1 MTSVGA
7 TQLYP
12 DQTVNDPE
20 SAMQVNLTAFN
31 IAHDPSGPTGAPYDY
46 FASCKIHRPANDS
59 QMVRVVS

>member
-7 TQLYP
+7 TRLYP

-31 IAHDPSGPTGAPYDY
+31 IQTGSGPTSPPYDF
-46 FASCKIHRPANDS
+46 FASCKDHNHVYSSSIS
-59 QMVRVVS
+59 KTVG